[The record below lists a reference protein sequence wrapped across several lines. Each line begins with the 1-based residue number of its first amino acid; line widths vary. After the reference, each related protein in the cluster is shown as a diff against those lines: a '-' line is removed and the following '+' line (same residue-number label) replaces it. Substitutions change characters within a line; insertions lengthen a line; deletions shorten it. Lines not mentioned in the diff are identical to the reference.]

1 MPRKANEWT
10 IEEAELNVLK
20 LLEAVRT
27 NGPQRIVDP
36 MNGFFIVSHSN
47 PEPKPSFIKFLVER
61 GVDE

>member
-10 IEEAELNVLK
+10 IEEVELNVLK
-20 LLEAVRT
+20 LLEAARI

-36 MNGFFIVSHSN
+36 LNGFFIVSHTN
-47 PEPKPSFIKFLVER
+47 PQPKPSIIKFLVED

>member
-10 IEEAELNVLK
+10 VEEAELNMLQ

-27 NGPQRIVDP
+27 NGPQRIIDP
-36 MNGFFIVSHSN
+36 LDGFFIVSHTN
-47 PEPKPSFIKFLVER
+47 PQPKPSIVKFLVEG